1 MEAITEINTGVE
13 EKSPLESIV
22 EQLEFQKTVKKDY
35 VVPSGNIRYDGM
47 SGFLAIDNKDYQLTD
62 HSHFQIASK
71 LEIPTSY
78 YKRMLADNPDLLANN
93 INSWLSRKEKTKYL
107 LRTFNFGQE
116 GVNNICRAML
126 SDRYSIMDNWDVLI
140 AALEAIKKTG
150 IQVEIQKAEITEK
163 RMYLHIVSPEIHVDA
178 TELLDGYLDNR
189 QTAVLNN
196 GIISGMVITNSEVG
210 LSRFEVSARAQ
221 ILKCKNGLHDRNAA
235 FSKTHLGA
243 KMDEGYVQWS
253 ENTKNKNYELIVS
266 QVGDAVKTYMSKE
279 YLGNLTTRLTK
290 HKFDKIDNPK
300 EVIEVVSAEIG
311 ISQEHQ
317 NSILKYFYRDA
328 DESSF
333 GLLNAFTRESQKMPA
348 DLQYETE
355 STVMELLSKFHRF
368 DQQITSKN

>member
-1 MEAITEINTGVE
+1 MQSITEINTGNEVL
-13 EKSPLESIV
+13 SPLESIV
-22 EQLEFQKTVKKDY
+22 EQLEFQKKIKRDY
-35 VVPSGNIRYDGM
+35 VVPSGSMRYDGLT
-47 SGFLAIDNKDYQLTD
+47 GFLAIDNKDYQLTD
-62 HSHFQIASK
+62 HSHFQIGSK

-78 YKRMLADNPDLLANN
+78 YKRMLADNPDLLATN

-150 IQVEIQKAEITEK
+150 IHVEIQKAEITER
-163 RMYLHIVSPEIHVDA
+163 RMYLHIVAPEIQVDA
-178 TELLDGYLDNR
+178 TELLDGYLENR
-189 QTAVLNN
+189 DSAVLNN
-196 GIISGMVITNSEVG
+196 GIISGLVITNSEVG

-221 ILKCKNGLHDRNAA
+221 ILRCKNGMHDRNAA
-235 FSKTHLGA
+235 FRKTHLGA

-253 ENTKNKNYELIVS
+253 ENTKNKNYELIIS

-279 YLGNLTTRLTK
+279 YLGNLTSKLQK
-290 HKFDKIDNPK
+290 HKYDKIENPK
-300 EVIEVVSAEIG
+300 SVIEVVSAEIG
-311 ISQEHQ
+311 IPQEHQ
-317 NSILKYFYRDA
+317 NEILKYFYKDG

-333 GLLNAFTRESQKMPA
+333 GLMNSFTRESQKMTA

-355 STVMELLSKFHRF
+355 STVMDLLPKFHRF